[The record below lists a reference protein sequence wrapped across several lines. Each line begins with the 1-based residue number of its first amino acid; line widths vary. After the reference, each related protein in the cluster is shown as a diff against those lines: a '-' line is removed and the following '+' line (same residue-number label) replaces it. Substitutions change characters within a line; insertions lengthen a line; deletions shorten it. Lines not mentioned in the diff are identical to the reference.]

1 MSFLTGGG
9 GGGGS
14 AKTQPI
20 PAPVPTR
27 SVAEVE
33 AEAASERQR
42 RALAGGRA
50 STLLVGTTD
59 TPRPSAAKTLLGA
72 G

>member
-1 MSFLTGGG
+1 MSGLFGGG
-9 GGGGS
+9 AGGGS
-14 AKTQPI
+14 PPPI

-27 SVAEVE
+27 SAAEVQ
-33 AEAASERQR
+33 ADASAERQR

-50 STLLVGTTD
+50 STVLVGTTD